1 MPPTQSSAAR
11 RISFEVVTPFAL
23 LATLLLAA
31 IAFVP
36 LASIP
41 FISTK
46 AFILIIGAIITLAL
60 YILARLS
67 RGNVILPPPLV
78 LGALWLP
85 AAAYALS
92 AAFSGESFSQAFLST
107 AFSVDTFGF
116 IIAATLLGTLTALIF
131 RRPPHYQLF
140 FKTLFGAAVALISL
154 EVALLITA
162 QVNPALVPANFSLV
176 GTIVDLAALA
186 GLIIIGSLLAL
197 RFLSLENTVR
207 IVLVALTLVA
217 LILLALFNAE
227 LELIVVGL
235 VSFGLFVESVM
246 RRAPSTGD
254 ADLEDVA
261 VLVEDDVGVGEGER
275 SLIAPLAVLALSLF
289 FLIGSSL
296 GNALAEALNVTAIDV
311 RPSWQSTLAVG
322 KEVYASSPVFG
333 SGPAT
338 FGREW
343 LTYRD
348 AGLNQTIFWDID
360 FTTGI
365 GFIPTSFITTG
376 VIGALAWILLALAL
390 LYAGV
395 RRVVLS
401 VTSDPYLR
409 FVTVFSFVAAVF
421 LGLLAVMTNPGAL
434 TLALLFVCVGLF
446 ASVLRYAPRQTQWGV
461 IFARSPR
468 IGFIIV
474 FVFTLLLLA
483 SVVGAYLVVERYL
496 GEVSLIRAQ
505 AALAEGDLG
514 GARREALRAQGLVAS
529 GEAYRLQ
536 ARIAQGEMTRIAND
550 ASLSV
555 SLAQQSFQQELARG
569 VNAALEATRVAG
581 GEYQSWFVL
590 GDLYASVVPL
600 NVEGASDNA
609 RAAYE
614 KAQTLNPT
622 SPVTP
627 HALAELEI
635 AAGRNVAA
643 KEFLGKAIALKQDYV
658 PAIFLLSQLE
668 VATGNVTE
676 ALQAAEAAAYFTPN
690 NPNVLFQVGVLRAAK
705 RDRAGA
711 IDALSRAVEAD
722 PRFANAHYFLAALYA
737 QAGDYDRAGDE
748 LATVAALGED
758 NARAVEPLLRVL
770 AEGKNPFPAN
780 LLSLTPP
787 AL

>member
-390 LYAGV
+390 L
-395 RRVVLS
+395 
-401 VTSDPYLR
+401 
-409 FVTVFSFVAAVF
+409 
-421 LGLLAVMTNPGAL
+421 
-434 TLALLFVCVGLF
+434 FVCVGLF

-514 GARREALRAQGLVAS
+514 GARMEALRAQGLVAS

-569 VNAALEATRVAG
+569 VTAALEATRVAG

-622 SPVTP
+622 SPVIP